1 MHFVWF
7 QYYFKGD
14 PSAPNIHQEK
24 ELSGPNIEEEI
35 FKTLKETLSKAE
47 GNQGL
52 KIGESDFLIV
62 SLPLK
67 SIIHIE
73 AKRSQINDKKKSE
86 ELEPWQKAAVQLEKM
101 RQNCW
106 DNIPFKASDDWR
118 YSKWMYFQNTSND
131 QMAKICQA
139 CQAHILNPTTNFKD
153 WWRLIDKKQM
163 PEEDTESNKTTYL
176 EIIHF
181 LFHQMFIQ
189 DDVLSG
195 SKLKGFHVIIELA
208 RRLHRTSLDCFTF
221 IQTILPLGSFWATH
235 LRYL

>member
-1 MHFVWF
+1 M
-7 QYYFKGD
+7 
-14 PSAPNIHQEK
+14 
-24 ELSGPNIEEEI
+24 
-35 FKTLKETLSKAE
+35 KETLSKAE
-47 GNQGL
+47 AKDTIVISGLEVKGNQGL

-73 AKRSQINDKKKSE
+73 AKRSQKNTLKEPEDLVPWQNAAVNIKAKRSQTNPKKVP

-139 CQAHILNPTTNFKD
+139 CQAHILTPTTNFKD

-163 PEEDTESNKTTYL
+163 PDTEDTESNKTTYL

-181 LFHQMFIQ
+181 LFHPMFIQ

-195 SKLKGFHVIIELA
+195 RKLKGFHVIIELA

-221 IQTILPLGSFWATH
+221 IQTILPLGSF
-235 LRYL
+235 